1 MNEKHKLAA
10 VNSINWARI
19 LAQISYYFF
28 AYVQL
33 FEAGKI
39 STPEKVRFVVPTGN
53 FGDVLAGYFAK
64 RMGLPIE
71 KLVVATNANDILH
84 RFWHTGNYEKKAV
97 KGEAA
102 QGGFKED
109 GAKAHESGVKETLS
123 PAMDILVSSNFER
136 LLWYLAYR
144 VKKDYA
150 RGDEVA
156 AKRVAAG
163 NRVKEWQSELKT
175 TGGFSVDEPIL
186 DLAREDF
193 QSERVDDEET
203 VEMIRSAYRNY
214 AGTPVMEDESKGTK
228 FTSVGTEKREGGY
241 ILDPHSAIGIAASL
255 RCIERALQQQQQQ
268 QEARVE
274 KAIEHVS
281 LATAHPAKFS
291 KAVEMALSGEA
302 GFKFEDD
309 VLPEEF
315 RGLEDLPRRMDRLER
330 PLELGKVR
338 DLMGKLLEG
347 EKSMGGGD

>member
-33 FEAGKI
+33 CEAGKI
-39 STPEKVRFVVPTGN
+39 KFPEMIRFIVPTGN

-64 RMGLPIE
+64 SMGLPVE
-71 KLVVATNANDILH
+71 RLVVATNANDILH
-84 RFWHTGNYEKKAV
+84 RFWHTGKYEKKAV
-97 KGEAA
+97 KGGAA

-144 VKKDYA
+144 VNKGNA
-150 RGDEVA
+150 QENSVA
-156 AKRVAAG
+156 AKRIAAG
-163 NRVKEWQSELKT
+163 KQVEEWQGELKAS
-175 TGGFSVDEPIL
+175 GGFSVDERIL
-186 DLAREDF
+186 EAARKDF

-203 VEMIRSAYRNY
+203 VETIRSAYRTY
-214 AGTPVMEDESKGTK
+214 AGTSVMEYESGATKVASNGT
-228 FTSVGTEKREGGY
+228 GKREGGY

-255 RCIERALQQQQQQ
+255 RCIERASQPQQQQKEGI
-268 QEARVE
+268 QEP
-274 KAIEHVS
+274 IEHVS

-291 KAVEMALSGEA
+291 KAVDMALSGEA

-315 RGLEDLPRRMDRLER
+315 RGLEDLPRRMKRLER

-338 DLMGKLLEG
+338 ELMGKLLEG
-347 EKSMGGGD
+347 EKSMEGKG